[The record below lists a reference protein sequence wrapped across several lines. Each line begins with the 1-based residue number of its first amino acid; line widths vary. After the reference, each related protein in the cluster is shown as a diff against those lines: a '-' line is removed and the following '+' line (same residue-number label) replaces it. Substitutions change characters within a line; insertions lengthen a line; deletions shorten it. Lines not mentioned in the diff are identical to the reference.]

1 MEIKW
6 FSLFFFIY
14 ILISK
19 FEKKKRTLLENNK
32 EERKISVGWIPMT
45 KIIKFGVYVFLHE
58 KSVNEVF
65 LNFHVARKDRS
76 RLGELF
82 FLGLILYF

>member
-1 MEIKW
+1 
-6 FSLFFFIY
+6 
-14 ILISK
+14 
-19 FEKKKRTLLENNK
+19 
-32 EERKISVGWIPMT
+32 MT

-58 KSVNEVF
+58 RSVNEVF

-82 FLGLILYF
+82 FLSLILYF